1 VVYVQLMSWM
11 LAWQV
16 LASSAP
22 KLSISVWVIY
32 VPTLNPWGCDSV
44 NDHVPAAERHAE
56 DLAERAPAAVI
67 VAERWLSIAIAVFL
81 VLAALLAL
89 GVAGVRL
96 FAGLLNEGLDARLIV
111 TVVDHLLLVL
121 MLVEILH
128 TVRQSIEAR
137 ELQAEPFLVVGLI
150 ATVRR
155 ILLVTL
161 ETSDVGMAPQ
171 GSSQNFMHSMIEL
184 GVLAGLTAVLVG
196 SIFVARRSQAARR
209 ELVL

>member
-1 VVYVQLMSWM
+1 M
-11 LAWQV
+11 
-16 LASSAP
+16 
-22 KLSISVWVIY
+22 
-32 VPTLNPWGCDSV
+32 
-44 NDHVPAAERHAE
+44 NDHVPVAERHAD
-56 DLAERAPAAVI
+56 DLAEQVPAVVI

-96 FAGLLNEGLDARLIV
+96 VEGLVHDGLDAKLIV

-137 ELQAEPFLVVGLI
+137 ELRAEPFLVVGLI

-161 ETSDVGMAPQ
+161 EASDIGMTQQ
-171 GSSQNFMHSMIEL
+171 GSGQNFMHNMIEL

-196 SIFVARRSQAARR
+196 SIFITRRSQAASR
-209 ELVL
+209 

>member
-1 VVYVQLMSWM
+1 M
-11 LAWQV
+11 
-16 LASSAP
+16 
-22 KLSISVWVIY
+22 
-32 VPTLNPWGCDSV
+32 

-56 DLAERAPAAVI
+56 DLAQRAPAIVI
-67 VAERWLSIAIAVFL
+67 VAERWLSIAIAGFL
-81 VLAALLAL
+81 VVAALLAL

-96 FAGLLNEGLDARLIV
+96 VQGLIHQGLDAFLIV

-161 ETSDVGMAPQ
+161 ETSNVGMTTQ
-171 GSSQNFMHSMIEL
+171 GVVENFSHNMIEL
-184 GVLAGLTAVLVG
+184 GVLAGLTAVLVA
-196 SIFVARRSQAARR
+196 SIAVARRSRMMRPQA
-209 ELVL
+209 

>member
-1 VVYVQLMSWM
+1 M
-11 LAWQV
+11 
-16 LASSAP
+16 
-22 KLSISVWVIY
+22 
-32 VPTLNPWGCDSV
+32 N
-44 NDHVPAAERHAE
+44 NDIPAAERHADE
-56 DLAERAPAAVI
+56 LAEKAPAVVI
-67 VAERWLSIAIAVFL
+67 IAERWLSIAIAVFL

-96 FAGLLNEGLDARLIV
+96 TDGLLHQGLDARLIV

-161 ETSDVGMAPQ
+161 ETSDVGKGAQ
-171 GSSQNFMHSMIEL
+171 GATQDFGHNMIEL

-196 SIFVARRSQAARR
+196 SIFIARRSQETKR
-209 ELVL
+209 

>member
-1 VVYVQLMSWM
+1 M
-11 LAWQV
+11 
-16 LASSAP
+16 
-22 KLSISVWVIY
+22 
-32 VPTLNPWGCDSV
+32 
-44 NDHVPAAERHAE
+44 NDLPAAERHAE
-56 DLAERAPAAVI
+56 TLAQSAPAVVI
-67 VAERWLSIAIAVFL
+67 IAERWISIAIAAFL

-96 FAGLLNEGLDARLIV
+96 FGGLVNEGLDAHLIV

-161 ETSDVGMAPQ
+161 ETSDAGMNPQ
-171 GSSQNFMHSMIEL
+171 NVVRDFTHNMIEL
-184 GVLAGLTAVLVG
+184 GVLAGLTAVLVA
-196 SIFVARRSQAARR
+196 SIFVARRSRLAGR
-209 ELVL
+209 

>member
-1 VVYVQLMSWM
+1 MGVFRRWTD
-11 LAWQV
+11 
-16 LASSAP
+16 
-22 KLSISVWVIY
+22 LSIRR
-32 VPTLNPWGCDSV
+32 PTSPIGPVSEDM
-44 NDHVPAAERHAE
+44 PAAERHAE
-56 DLAERAPAAVI
+56 ELAERAPAFVI
-67 VAERWLSIAIAVFL
+67 IAERWLSIGIAIFL

-89 GVAGVRL
+89 GVSGVRL
-96 FAGLLNEGLDARLIV
+96 VVGLINEGLDARLIV

-161 ETSDVGMAPQ
+161 ETSDAGMAPQ
-171 GSSQNFMHSMIEL
+171 GSSQNFVHSMIEL

-196 SIFVARRSQAARR
+196 SIFIARRAA
-209 ELVL
+209 EASGD

>member
-1 VVYVQLMSWM
+1 M
-11 LAWQV
+11 LAPFSHGGG
-16 LASSAP
+16 A
-22 KLSISVWVIY
+22 
-32 VPTLNPWGCDSV
+32 V
-44 NDHVPAAERHAE
+44 NDHVPAAERHAD
-56 DLAERAPAAVI
+56 DLAERAPAVVI

-81 VLAALLAL
+81 VVAALLAL

-96 FAGLLNEGLDARLIV
+96 VMGLIYEGLDAKLIV

-161 ETSDVGMAPQ
+161 ETSDAGMGPQ
-171 GSSQNFMHSMIEL
+171 GAAQNFVHNMIEL

-196 SIFVARRSQAARR
+196 SIFVARGSQAVKAKVRVPR
-209 ELVL
+209 

>member
-1 VVYVQLMSWM
+1 M
-11 LAWQV
+11 
-16 LASSAP
+16 
-22 KLSISVWVIY
+22 
-32 VPTLNPWGCDSV
+32 D
-44 NDHVPAAERHAE
+44 DHVPAAERHAE
-56 DLAERAPAAVI
+56 ELAERAPAVVI
-67 VAERWLSIAIAVFL
+67 VAERWISIAIAAFL

-96 FAGLLNEGLDARLIV
+96 AEGLLHDGLDARLIV
-111 TVVDHLLLVL
+111 MVVDHLLLVL

-137 ELQAEPFLVVGLI
+137 ELQAEPFLIVGLI

-161 ETSDVGMAPQ
+161 ETSNAGMAPQ
-171 GSSQNFMHSMIEL
+171 GASQDFMHNMIEL

-196 SIFVARRSQAARR
+196 SIFVARRSRR
-209 ELVL
+209 R

>member
-1 VVYVQLMSWM
+1 M
-11 LAWQV
+11 
-16 LASSAP
+16 
-22 KLSISVWVIY
+22 
-32 VPTLNPWGCDSV
+32 
-44 NDHVPAAERHAE
+44 NDHVPAAERHADE
-56 DLAERAPAAVI
+56 LAERAPAVVI
-67 VAERWLSIAIAVFL
+67 IAERWLSIGIAIFL

-96 FAGLLNEGLDARLIV
+96 TEGLIHEGLDAKLIV

-161 ETSDVGMAPQ
+161 ETSDAGMAPQ
-171 GSSQNFMHSMIEL
+171 GAAQNFMHNMIEL
-184 GVLAGLTAVLVG
+184 GVLAGLTAVLVT
-196 SIFVARRSQAARR
+196 SIFVARHSRPAGR
-209 ELVL
+209 

>member
-1 VVYVQLMSWM
+1 M
-11 LAWQV
+11 
-16 LASSAP
+16 
-22 KLSISVWVIY
+22 
-32 VPTLNPWGCDSV
+32 
-44 NDHVPAAERHAE
+44 NDHVPAAERHADE
-56 DLAERAPAAVI
+56 LAQRAPALVI
-67 VAERWLSIAIAVFL
+67 VAERWISIAIAAFL
-81 VLAALLAL
+81 VVAALLAL
-89 GVAGVRL
+89 GVAGLRL
-96 FAGLLNEGLDARLIV
+96 AQGLINEPLDARLIV

-161 ETSDVGMAPQ
+161 ETSDAGMAPKA
-171 GSSQNFMHSMIEL
+171 GADTFMHNMIEL

-196 SIFVARRSQAARR
+196 SIFVARRGRNPPKR
-209 ELVL
+209 

>member
-1 VVYVQLMSWM
+1 VDDGQ
-11 LAWQV
+11 
-16 LASSAP
+16 
-22 KLSISVWVIY
+22 
-32 VPTLNPWGCDSV
+32 
-44 NDHVPAAERHAE
+44 AAERHAE
-56 DLAERAPAAVI
+56 SLAETAPAIVI
-67 VAERWLSIAIAVFL
+67 VAERWISIAIAAFL
-81 VLAALLAL
+81 VLAAILAL

-96 FAGLLNEGLDARLIV
+96 TQGLLTEGLDARLIV

-161 ETSDVGMAPQ
+161 ETSDAGMNPNK
-171 GSSQNFMHSMIEL
+171 GGGENFMHNMIEL
-184 GVLAGLTAVLVG
+184 GVLAGLTAVLIA
-196 SIFVARRSQAARR
+196 SIFVARRSRLSTRPPARATGKSNG
-209 ELVL
+209 